1 MALSVIGVGFGRT
14 GTNSLKLALEQ
25 LGLGP
30 CHHMREVFQHPR
42 LLRYW
47 QDAAASRPVDW
58 EEVFAG
64 YRSTADWPSTHF
76 WRELTSAYPQA
87 KVILTVRP
95 DGAWWASFSRTIP
108 LLLQRRDAISDPHVR
123 GVLAMSTAL
132 LVDRAM
138 SGRPLDET
146 TALAVY
152 RRHISEVKA
161 EIAPERLLVFDVAE
175 GWAPLCGFLR
185 LPVPDAPFPRTNS
198 REEFWDPS
206 RPGRPPRPDPVT

>member
-1 MALSVIGVGFGRT
+1 MPLTVIGVGLGRT
-14 GTNSLKLALEQ
+14 GTKSLKLALEQ

-47 QDAAASRPVDW
+47 QDAVAGRPVNW
-58 EEVFAG
+58 EEVFVG

-76 WRELTSAYPQA
+76 WRELA
-87 KVILTVRP
+87 RP
-95 DGAWWASFSRTIP
+95 TRRRRSSSRSGPMGLGGPASREPS
-108 LLLQRRDAISDPHVR
+108 LCCCNGHAISDPHVR

-198 REEFWDPS
+198 GEEFWDPAS
-206 RPGRPPRPDPVT
+206 RGGRLGRSSRLI